1 MLAVCTMATHH
12 CLRYNNRSVVVLDV
26 YIPGQGPPDVAKEQI
41 GSYYGIW
48 IPFTVSIYGMLPY
61 SLITLLTGQTRVIA
75 FAVLRLRYIG
85 IRINSPNPTLEG
97 TIALIWTQVELDYS
111 VMACTIPCLK
121 PFMIAVSTN
130 YGSIAPTKST
140 INGSNGL
147 SGDRSKGSFAL
158 TSVSRSKTKSPM
170 STDLGESRLRM
181 DKVFNS
187 TSVTYNGQPD
197 QHSVGSSDS
206 TRMIIKKETEW
217 SIEREVAKTPRI
229 GAPDVEVAAVHG

>member
-1 MLAVCTMATHH
+1 
-12 CLRYNNRSVVVLDV
+12 
-26 YIPGQGPPDVAKEQI
+26 
-41 GSYYGIW
+41 
-48 IPFTVSIYGMLPY
+48 
-61 SLITLLTGQTRVIA
+61 
-75 FAVLRLRYIG
+75 
-85 IRINSPNPTLEG
+85 
-97 TIALIWTQVELDYS
+97 
-111 VMACTIPCLK
+111 MACTIPCLK

-130 YGSIAPTKST
+130 YGSIAPTKAT

-187 TSVTYNGQPD
+187 TSVTYNGQHD

-206 TRMIIKKETEW
+206 TKMIIKKETEW
-217 SIEREVAKTPRI
+217 SIEREVAKTPRR
-229 GAPDVEVAAVHG
+229 GAPDVEVAAARG